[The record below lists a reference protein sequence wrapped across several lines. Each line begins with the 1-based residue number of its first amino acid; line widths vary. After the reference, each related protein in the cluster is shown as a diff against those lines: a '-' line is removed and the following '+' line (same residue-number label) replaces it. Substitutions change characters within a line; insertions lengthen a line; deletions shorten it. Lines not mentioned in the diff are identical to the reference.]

1 MPYVVTI
8 FILQLFVFPAAA
20 STVLTLA
27 FDTPGISISPSE
39 QNVLLKRVAA
49 VSAAQV
55 KLAAQD
61 KASSADIL
69 LTTQEVVTNWHYS
82 RISVGY
88 VPSLIAL
95 SLQPHEAQAR
105 VHVAQ
110 LPRAYMLAGN
120 DVHTLPLDAKV
131 ASLLQAKRYDV
142 IVDESSGVFQHD
154 IKSQL
159 YRRSLYPGRP
169 IRLATKAPALT
180 ADLERRAGGKNIQGV
195 RLIDK
200 SVRAITIQLIAKS
213 FNPDKYLLQE
223 SAEDLGFLSL
233 LQQKLAQFSLSSVT
247 TSSADAVATLQQVA
261 PACIVNYRKRPG
273 QTKLIYSL
281 PTQIYLGPRLYV
293 SHQHPLATTLKTM
306 SGAAEAMSFSRI
318 AKQAPTLRFASLDA
332 LKKDIPSAT
341 DAAALHQFLPLARF
355 ETALNLL
362 QRGRVDAVWI
372 YPVMF
377 RLSLD
382 DIMQANNFASF
393 VLQETGVTMPVYL
406 ACNDTADTR
415 ELVAQLNQLLLDD
428 NFTQTLLEQ
437 NAIGL
442 NDGDRRDYAAQ
453 YQHALDTAV
462 ATTADTS
469 Q

>member
-8 FILQLFVFPAAA
+8 FILLLFAFPAAA

-39 QNVLLKRVAA
+39 QNVLLQRVAA

-69 LTTQEVVTNWHYS
+69 LTTQEDATNWHYS
-82 RISVGY
+82 QLYVGY
-88 VPSLIAL
+88 VPSLTAL
-95 SLQPHEAQAR
+95 SLQPYEVRAGLR
-105 VHVAQ
+105 VAQ
-110 LPRAYMLAGN
+110 LPRAYMLAGS

-131 ASLLQAKRYDV
+131 LSLLQAKRYDV

-159 YRRSLYPGRP
+159 YRRSLYSGRP
-169 IRLATKAPALT
+169 IRLATKTPTLT
-180 ADLERRAGGKNIQGV
+180 TDLEQRAGGNSVQGV
-195 RLIDK
+195 TLLNK
-200 SVRAITIQLIAKS
+200 SVRTVNIQLIAKS

-233 LQQKLAQFSLSSVT
+233 LQQKLAQFSLSPVT
-247 TSSADAVATLQQVA
+247 TSSADAAATLQQVE
-261 PACIVNYRKRPG
+261 PACIVNYRKRQN
-273 QTKLIYSL
+273 QTELIYSL

-293 SHQHPLATTLKTM
+293 SNKHPLATTLQTL
-306 SGAAEAMSFSRI
+306 SGNAGEISFSHVE
-318 AKQAPTLRFASLDA
+318 KQAPALRFASLDA
-332 LKKDIPSAT
+332 LKNDIPSAT
-341 DAAALHQFLPLARF
+341 EAAALHQLLPLVRF
-355 ETALNLL
+355 ETALNFL
-362 QRGRVDAVWI
+362 QRGRVDALWI

-382 DIMQANNFASF
+382 DVTQANDFTSF
-393 VLQETGVTMPVYL
+393 VLQETGATMPVYL

-415 ELVAQLNQLLLDD
+415 ELVTRLNELLLDG
-428 NFTQTLLEQ
+428 NFTQALLVQ
-437 NAIGL
+437 NAMGL
-442 NDGDRRDYAAQ
+442 NDSDRRDYAAQ

-462 ATTADTS
+462 VTTADTS

>member
-8 FILQLFVFPAAA
+8 FILLLFVFPAAA

-39 QNVLLKRVAA
+39 QNVLLQRVAA
-49 VSAAQV
+49 VSAVQV

-159 YRRSLYPGRP
+159 HRRTLYPGRP
-169 IRLATKAPALT
+169 IRLATKTLALKD
-180 ADLERRAGGKNIQGV
+180 DLEQGV
-195 RLIDK
+195 RRHKVQGIKLLDE
-200 SVRAITIQLIAKS
+200 SVRAITVQLIAKS
-213 FNPDKYLLQE
+213 FN
-223 SAEDLGFLSL
+223 AG
-233 LQQKLAQFSLSSVT
+233 
-247 TSSADAVATLQQVA
+247 
-261 PACIVNYRKRPG
+261 
-273 QTKLIYSL
+273 
-281 PTQIYLGPRLYV
+281 
-293 SHQHPLATTLKTM
+293 
-306 SGAAEAMSFSRI
+306 
-318 AKQAPTLRFASLDA
+318 
-332 LKKDIPSAT
+332 
-341 DAAALHQFLPLARF
+341 
-355 ETALNLL
+355 
-362 QRGRVDAVWI
+362 
-372 YPVMF
+372 
-377 RLSLD
+377 
-382 DIMQANNFASF
+382 
-393 VLQETGVTMPVYL
+393 
-406 ACNDTADTR
+406 
-415 ELVAQLNQLLLDD
+415 
-428 NFTQTLLEQ
+428 
-437 NAIGL
+437 
-442 NDGDRRDYAAQ
+442 
-453 YQHALDTAV
+453 
-462 ATTADTS
+462 
-469 Q
+469 